1 MSTEYPGNVL
11 SSPGVTDGPTSADT
25 EILASTVG
33 LRQFGVT
40 LKAGQGILPAGT
52 VLGRLTASKLYV
64 LYNNSNSNGEQ
75 VARGILRQA
84 VDTGTNAS
92 GPTVQ
97 GNIVV
102 SGLLVNSK
110 ISGADA
116 GSITDLGSVSDTVRD
131 TFKF

>member
-1 MSTEYPGNVL
+1 MSVEYPGNVL
-11 SSPGVTDGPTSADT
+11 NSPGVTDGPTSEDT
-25 EILASTVG
+25 EILVSTVG

-52 VLGRLTASKLYV
+52 VLGRLTSSKLYV
-64 LYNNSNSNGEQ
+64 LYNNSNSDGEQ

-84 VDTGTNAS
+84 VDTGTNPA

-97 GNIVV
+97 GNIVT
-102 SGLLVNSK
+102 SGLLRNSK